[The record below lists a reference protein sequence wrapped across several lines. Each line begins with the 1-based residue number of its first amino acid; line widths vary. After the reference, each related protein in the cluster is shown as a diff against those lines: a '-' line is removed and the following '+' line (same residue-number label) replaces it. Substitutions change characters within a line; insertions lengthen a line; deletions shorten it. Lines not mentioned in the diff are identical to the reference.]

1 MILMRDQDYA
11 PLPARQPQRQGEPL
25 VLWPKERD
33 LRGLPG
39 SARSMPQLHPAGE
52 DSMTL
57 QSSRSATRLKIKLG
71 VRKARRPY
79 LECRT
84 YFCKPDI
91 TQRDRTAWLGM
102 SESNSEMSSGSIHL
116 RRRTD
121 FQKSNRILATETIRV
136 WAAAFQIR
144 SSGRGPGSRQGSE

>member
-52 DSMTL
+52 DSMTP

-71 VRKARRPY
+71 VRKARRSY

-91 TQRDRTAWLGM
+91 TQRDRTAWLRM
-102 SESNSEMSSGSIHL
+102 QSETKRSLPAICDLQG
-116 RRRTD
+116 D
-121 FQKSNRILATETIRV
+121 FQKLQGEPMLLPVQLANGFKILERLL
-136 WAAAFQIR
+136 
-144 SSGRGPGSRQGSE
+144 PN

>member
-33 LRGLPG
+33 LRGFPG

-52 DSMTL
+52 DSMTP

-91 TQRDRTAWLGM
+91 TQKDRTAWLGR
-102 SESNSEMSSGSIHL
+102 NS
-116 RRRTD
+116 
-121 FQKSNRILATETIRV
+121 KCA
-136 WAAAFQIR
+136 
-144 SSGRGPGSRQGSE
+144 GRPA

>member
-52 DSMTL
+52 DSMTP

-91 TQRDRTAWLGM
+91 TQRDRTAWLRW
-102 SESNSEMSSGSIHL
+102 SDSNSETSSQNIPLKGRSDSQDSAEFRPQRPFAFEL
-116 RRRTD
+116 RR
-121 FQKSNRILATETIRV
+121 QGY
-136 WAAAFQIR
+136 AARA
-144 SSGRGPGSRQGSE
+144 